1 MGTRKWQETR
11 QILTIPIRTQRGC
24 GERYEHG
31 FTVLYMK
38 DETWRDGYTAWFWFG
53 KSKK

>member
-1 MGTRKWQETR
+1 MMESHGGHGNGKDTTE
-11 QILTIPIRTQRGC
+11 LTIPIRTQRGC

-38 DETWRDGYTAWFWFG
+38 DET
-53 KSKK
+53 